1 MSCHDIEPLIIDFA
15 RGATSDR
22 VREDALNRHLLGCPS
37 CTGLIERERAMSAA
51 LRRLAESIDGPPPNP
66 PQEEALLAIFDQTRA
81 GSPTHAHAPLWM
93 GAIAATVILGAAAAL
108 FVRLPSQIP
117 HALDS
122 STAPAAAVSVAGG
135 SPSSSPAVAAS
146 GDERPTRTR
155 PAPRVAE
162 EPSDLAAT
170 ADFVLWPGAAAWP
183 PFESGELV
191 RVTLPLDALPA
202 LGVAPPAAAD
212 AVVQADVLVGQDGFA
227 RAIRLVQ

>member
-51 LRRLAESIDGPPPNP
+51 LRRLAGSIDGPPPNP
-66 PQEEALLAIFDQTRA
+66 AQAEALLAIFDQTRA
-81 GSPTHAHAPLWM
+81 GSVPHAHAPLWM
-93 GAIAATVILGAAAAL
+93 GAIAATVILGTVATL
-108 FVRLPSQIP
+108 FVRLPSRISQ
-117 HALDS
+117 AVDS
-122 STAPAAAVSVAGG
+122 SVPPAAAASVAGD
-135 SPSSSPAVAAS
+135 SLPSSPALAPSAVERPAWTPPAPQIEEQPGDVAAA
-146 GDERPTRTR
+146 G
-155 PAPRVAE
+155 
-162 EPSDLAAT
+162 
-170 ADFVLWPGAAAWP
+170 FVLWPGAAAWP

-227 RAIRLVQ
+227 RAIRFVQ

>member
-1 MSCHDIEPLIIDFA
+1 LIIDFA

-66 PQEEALLAIFDQTRA
+66 AQEEALLAIFDQTRA

-93 GAIAATVILGAAAAL
+93 GAIAATVVLGTVATL
-108 FVRLPSQIP
+108 FVRLPSRIP
-117 HALDS
+117 NAVDS
-122 STAPAAAVSVAGG
+122 SAPPAAAVPVAG
-135 SPSSSPAVAAS
+135 SSLSSSPAVAAS
-146 GDERPTRTR
+146 GDEPPTRTP
-155 PAPRVAE
+155 PAPQVVEGPGDVA
-162 EPSDLAAT
+162 A

-191 RVTLPLDALPA
+191 RVSLRIGAVPA
-202 LGVAPPAAAD
+202 LGLAEPVAAD

>member
-66 PQEEALLAIFDQTRA
+66 AQEEALLAIFDQTRA

-93 GAIAATVILGAAAAL
+93 GAIAATVVLGTVATL
-108 FVRLPSQIP
+108 FVRLPSRIP
-117 HALDS
+117 NAVDS
-122 STAPAAAVSVAGG
+122 SAPPAAAVPVAGG

-146 GDERPTRTR
+146 GNERPTRTL

-162 EPSDLAAT
+162 EPGDLAAT
-170 ADFVLWPGAAAWP
+170 TDFLLWPGAAAWP